1 MCCNKSMND
10 PVTKIV
16 LQKVLTTTLRR
27 NTNHKLA
34 ISVRTGE
41 LLLRRR
47 SWLLQRTSATL
58 FGYIQQEHENSG
70 VADWPTGQ
78 SFGDNSVC
86 ELNLYKLKWVRR
98 RKSWGSL
105 KSLSPH
111 SWARYLPFAV
121 SISFNCVLSSPPRMR
136 STDTR
141 VLLWHW
147 LRSMKCSPSSNHRL
161 IPNNHPLFISHFQHH
176 PLPSFNLSTLYG
188 FLE

>member
-1 MCCNKSMND
+1 MND

-16 LQKVLTTTLRR
+16 LQKVLLTT
-27 NTNHKLA
+27 
-34 ISVRTGE
+34 
-41 LLLRRR
+41 RRR
-47 SWLLQRTSATL
+47 SPQLHYGGIRIINLPSPSATGNCCCGGRRRSRLLQRTFPAVFRYSQL
-58 FGYIQQEHENSG
+58 EHENSG

-121 SISFNCVLSSPPRMR
+121 SISFNCVLSSPS
-136 STDTR
+136 STFETYSH
-141 VLLWHW
+141 V
-147 LRSMKCSPSSNHRL
+147 CIIAPSS
-161 IPNNHPLFISHFQHH
+161 
-176 PLPSFNLSTLYG
+176 STHSNSQ
-188 FLE
+188 